1 MVDDI
6 SSDEWEEIVELVS
19 DEDDLLLKIN
29 VIENEGRDERVS
41 YIVRSIFVSIGS
53 EKSGVD
59 V

>member
-41 YIVRSIFVSIGS
+41 YIVRGIFVSIGS